1 MEKNQLIANLKT
13 MRKDCQAFVH
23 RDECEFDDPWDVHDV
38 HNWEAFVEIIN
49 DAIAYIG
56 EKH

>member
-1 MEKNQLIANLKT
+1 MNKNKLIANLEA
-13 MRKDCQAFVH
+13 MRDDCQEFID
-23 RDECEFDDPWDVHDV
+23 RDEDSFDDPWDVHDV

>member
-1 MEKNQLIANLKT
+1 MNKNKLIANLET
-13 MRKDCQAFVH
+13 MRRDCQEFVD

-56 EKH
+56 DKH